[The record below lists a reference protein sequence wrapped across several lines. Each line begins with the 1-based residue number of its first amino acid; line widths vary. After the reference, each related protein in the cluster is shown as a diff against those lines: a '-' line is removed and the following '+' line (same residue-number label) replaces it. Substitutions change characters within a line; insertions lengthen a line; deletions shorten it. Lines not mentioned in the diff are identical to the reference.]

1 MTPNTRVPLGAST
14 LPRRH
19 ALLMTGDYIVTN
31 LDELSSGSHETLH
44 FASHGLL
51 PSSQSCPARAPKN
64 PSDHAAI
71 GPYLVQPPRTR
82 ATTRTRRANVSTPGG
97 LMTRAVN
104 GNVERPCQHPA
115 QPNPWRADGSLSESL
130 DVAAFVDHHA
140 RAPVACRRRRRP
152 GAVKDDNGRHSLIRT
167 VRSPRSPLSRA
178 VKQRDCLENGVK
190 PLCVG

>member
-1 MTPNTRVPLGAST
+1 MICGPGRSEIRTCGADWRGAGLTLGVRGSDRVALGGLCDAQCRWCAGVTPNVRVPLGVST

-31 LDELSSGSHETLH
+31 SDELSSGSHVTLH
-44 FASHGLL
+44 FASHGLK
-51 PSSQSCPARAPKN
+51 PGSQSCPARAPKN

-115 QPNPWRADGSLSESL
+115 QPNPWRADGSLSECWTWQHSSIIT
-130 DVAAFVDHHA
+130 HE
-140 RAPVACRRRRRP
+140 RP
-152 GAVKDDNGRHSLIRT
+152 
-167 VRSPRSPLSRA
+167 
-178 VKQRDCLENGVK
+178 
-190 PLCVG
+190 